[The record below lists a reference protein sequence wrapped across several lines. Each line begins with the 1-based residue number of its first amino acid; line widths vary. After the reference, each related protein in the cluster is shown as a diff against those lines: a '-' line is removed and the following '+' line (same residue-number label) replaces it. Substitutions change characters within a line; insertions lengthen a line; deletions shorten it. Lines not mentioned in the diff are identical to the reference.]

1 MIITAISPAINRI
14 RFRFFLSSVPFL
26 SSNLFIRSFLSSA
39 LVLPMIKS
47 YTASPFYRLA
57 VMSCISVYGPVE
69 RLSNRR
75 NTLLLSK
82 ANVRLGKMTINLN
95 LRWRMMIRLLHL
107 QTEKQPKHQK
117 PKFLPEKSVGDS
129 FFNFIR
135 SNHTHHEC
143 PQYFH
148 SCSYW

>member
-1 MIITAISPAINRI
+1 MIITACHKQNPLSLLFIICAVLIIKSFHTQLSPA
-14 RFRFFLSSVPFL
+14 L
-26 SSNLFIRSFLSSA
+26 A
-39 LVLPMIKS
+39 LLMVKS

-57 VMSCISVYGPVE
+57 VMSCISLYGPVE

-82 ANVRLGKMTINLN
+82 ANVMLGKMTINLN
-95 LRWRMMIRLLHL
+95 LRWQMMIRLLHL
-107 QTEKQPKHQK
+107 QTEKQLKHQK

>member
-1 MIITAISPAINRI
+1 MIITAIIPAINRI

-57 VMSCISVYGPVE
+57 VMSCISLYGPVG

-82 ANVRLGKMTINLN
+82 ANVMLGKMTINLN
-95 LRWRMMIRLLHL
+95 LKWRMMIRLLHL
-107 QTEKQPKHQK
+107 QTEKQPK

-135 SNHTHHEC
+135 SNHILHEC

>member
-57 VMSCISVYGPVE
+57 VMSCISLYGPVE

-135 SNHTHHEC
+135 SNHILHGYL
-143 PQYFH
+143 QYFH